1 MSVYRGIIALAVAL
15 LLAGCSSV
23 QLAYNKAP
31 LLLQYQMDNYL
42 DLTAEQ
48 EDVLRQELL
57 TFQAWHRRE
66 ALPQY
71 ASTLR
76 EWSEGLAEP
85 HTFTAAEVLEK
96 QAVFQD
102 AMLSMA
108 QQSALRL
115 APLLLTLTPEQQKR
129 LESRFEKS
137 NREYAKDHLR
147 NPAQSEGQRRER
159 FAERFENWLGPLSAP
174 QKTTLDQW
182 LASNPSGAALWS
194 KERQARQQALLAL
207 MAQAR
212 TQPSAEQ
219 AAESLHDYFQSLAN
233 YRVSELQSQRP
244 ERQQSLA
251 TLTADL
257 LNQMN
262 DRQRQHLRKKLQSYA
277 QDFDELAD
285 RG

>member
-1 MSVYRGIIALAVAL
+1 MSVYRGLIALTLVFL
-15 LLAGCSSV
+15 LVGCSSI

-31 LLLQYQMDNYL
+31 FLLQYQMDNYL

-57 TFQAWHRRE
+57 AFQAWHRRE
-66 ALPQY
+66 ALPEY

-76 EWSEGLAEP
+76 VWSAELSEP
-85 HTFTAAEVLEK
+85 RTFTAAEVLKK
-96 QAVFQD
+96 QALFQD

-115 APLLLTLTPEQQKR
+115 APLLLTLKPEQQKR
-129 LESRFEKS
+129 LESRFEKA
-137 NREYAKDHLR
+137 NREYAKDNLR
-147 NPAQSEGQRRER
+147 NPTQSEEKRRER
-159 FAERFENWLGPLSAP
+159 FTERFENWLGPLTET
-174 QKTTLDQW
+174 QKTSLTQW
-182 LASNPSGAALWS
+182 LESNPSGAALWS
-194 KERQARQQALLAL
+194 QERQARQQALLAL

-212 TQPSAEQ
+212 TQPSAEE
-219 AAESLHDYFQSLAN
+219 AAQSLHDYFQSLAN
-233 YRVSELQSQRP
+233 YRVSELQAKQP

-251 TLTADL
+251 NLTAGL

-262 DRQRQHLRKKLQSYA
+262 DRQRDHLRKKLASYA
-277 QDFDELAD
+277 QDFEALAD

>member
-1 MSVYRGIIALAVAL
+1 MSVYRGIIALTL
-15 LLAGCSSV
+15 TLFIAGCSSV

-42 DLTAEQ
+42 NLTAEQ

-76 EWSEGLAEP
+76 EWSEELAEP

-137 NREYAKDHLR
+137 NRDYAKDHLR
-147 NPAQSEGQRRER
+147 DPAQSEEQRRER
-159 FAERFENWLGPLSAP
+159 FTDRFENWLGPLNPP

-182 LASNPSGAALWS
+182 LKSNPSGAALWS
-194 KERQARQQALLAL
+194 QERQARQQALIAL
-207 MAQAR
+207 MVQAR
-212 TQPSAEQ
+212 SQPSAQE
-219 AAESLHDYFQSLAN
+219 AAQSLHDYFQSLAN
-233 YRVSELQSQRP
+233 YRVSELQSQQP
-244 ERQQSLA
+244 ERQQSMA

>member
-1 MSVYRGIIALAVAL
+1 MSVYRGIIALTL
-15 LLAGCSSV
+15 TLFIAGCSSV

-42 DLTAEQ
+42 NLTAEQ

-76 EWSEGLAEP
+76 EWSEELAEP

-137 NREYAKDHLR
+137 NRDYAKDHLR
-147 NPAQSEGQRRER
+147 DPAQSEGQRRER
-159 FAERFENWLGPLSAP
+159 FTERFENWLGPLSAP
-174 QKTTLDQW
+174 QKTTLEQW
-182 LASNPSGAALWS
+182 LERNPSGAALWS
-194 KERQARQQALLAL
+194 KERQARQQALLTL

-212 TQPSAEQ
+212 TTPSAEE
-219 AAESLHDYFQSLAN
+219 AAQSLHDYFQSLAN
-233 YRVSELQSQRP
+233 YRVSELQSQQP

-277 QDFDELAD
+277 QDFEQLAD

>member
-1 MSVYRGIIALAVAL
+1 MSVFRGLIALALAL
-15 LLAGCSSV
+15 LIAGCSSV

-57 TFQAWHRRE
+57 AFQSWHRRE
-66 ALPQY
+66 ALPLY

-76 EWSEGLAEP
+76 DWSEQLAEP
-85 HTFTAAEVLEK
+85 HTFTATEVLEK
-96 QAVFQD
+96 QAVFQE
-102 AMLSMA
+102 AMLGMA
-108 QQSALRL
+108 QQTALRL

-129 LESRFEKS
+129 LESRFDKS
-137 NREYAKDHLR
+137 NRDYAKDNLR
-147 NPAQSEGQRRER
+147 NPARSEVQRREK
-159 FAERFENWLGPLSAP
+159 FAERFENWLGPLTDA
-174 QKTTLDQW
+174 QKTSLTQW
-182 LASNPSGAALWS
+182 LESNPSGASLWS
-194 KERQARQQALLAL
+194 QERQARQQALLAL

-212 TQPSAEQ
+212 TQPTAEE
-219 AAESLHDYFQSLAN
+219 AAQSLHDYFQSLAN
-233 YRVSELQSQRP
+233 YRVSELQAKQP

-251 TLTADL
+251 SLTAGL

-262 DRQRQHLRKKLQSYA
+262 DRQRQHLRKKLESYA
-277 QDFDELAD
+277 QDFETLAD